1 MSDASSSFPP
11 AAKAWAFYDFS
22 LPGREDLLA
31 KDAAE
36 WQALGAEV
44 VVAGRPAAPHVFL
57 DGLQAEDQWLKQDR
71 WRGTLEALRTELAS
85 AVDGEV
91 FLRAARRAVW
101 LAARAQS
108 APPSILFGAGLAES
122 LAAWLAGKLISVPF
136 VATLDDDT
144 RWESKLITQ
153 LKSEARSVRAG
164 TVTAALSSP
173 A

>member
-1 MSDASSSFPP
+1 MSDPAPSSPP
-11 AAKAWAFYDFS
+11 AAKAWAFYDLS
-22 LPGREDLLA
+22 LPGRAELLA

-36 WQALGAEV
+36 WQALGAEI

-101 LAARAQS
+101 LASRAS
-108 APPSILFGAGLAES
+108 SSPSVVFGAGLAES
-122 LAAWLAGKLISVPF
+122 LAVWLVGRLLNVPF

-144 RWESKLITQ
+144 RWESKLVSQ